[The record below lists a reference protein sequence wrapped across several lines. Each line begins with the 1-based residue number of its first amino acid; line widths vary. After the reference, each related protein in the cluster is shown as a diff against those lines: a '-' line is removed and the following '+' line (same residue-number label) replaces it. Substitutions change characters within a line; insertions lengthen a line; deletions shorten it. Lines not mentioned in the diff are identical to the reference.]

1 MNKKLI
7 LVPIISLFLAGCG
20 ITNTTKLVTG
30 SAVTTNIT
38 ENTIEI
44 KNFTFNPSDITV
56 NAGDV
61 IQITNSDTTA
71 HTVTA
76 DDGSFD
82 TGTINPGETRTL
94 PLPNKDGKFGF
105 HCSLH
110 PYMRGSITIT
120 GTPTPTPTD

>member
-20 ITNTTKLVTG
+20 IVNTTKLVTG

-44 KNFTFNPSDITV
+44 KNFTFNPSDISA

-76 DDGSFD
+76 DDNSFD

-94 PLPNKDGKFGF
+94 VLPNQDGKFGF
-105 HCSLH
+105 HCALH

-120 GTPTPTPTD
+120 GTPTPAPTD

>member
-20 ITNTTKLVTG
+20 IVNTTKLVTG

-44 KNFTFNPSDITV
+44 KNFTFNPSDISA

-71 HTVTA
+71 HT
-76 DDGSFD
+76 
-82 TGTINPGETRTL
+82 
-94 PLPNKDGKFGF
+94 
-105 HCSLH
+105 
-110 PYMRGSITIT
+110 
-120 GTPTPTPTD
+120 